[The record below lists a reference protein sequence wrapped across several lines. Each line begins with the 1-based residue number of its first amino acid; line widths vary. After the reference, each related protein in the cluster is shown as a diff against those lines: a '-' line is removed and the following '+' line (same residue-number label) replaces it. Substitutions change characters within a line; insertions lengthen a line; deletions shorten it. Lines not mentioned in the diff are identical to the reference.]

1 MAGGCKMREIK
12 CWSCDGSGIASYA
25 NMNTACIDIECRR
38 CNATGKC
45 PEIMREWAKLGEKYR
60 QQRRADRKTARIRAK
75 EIGCTPS
82 DLSKAEAG
90 LIDPREIYK
99 EGEE

>member
-1 MAGGCKMREIK
+1 MREIK

>member
-1 MAGGCKMREIK
+1 MRKIK

-82 DLSKAEAG
+82 DLSKAEDG

-99 EGEE
+99 ECEE

>member
-1 MAGGCKMREIK
+1 MSMIK
-12 CWSCDGSGIASYA
+12 CFSCDGSGIASYA

-38 CNATGKC
+38 CNATGQC

-60 QQRRADRKTARIRAK
+60 QQRRSDRKTTSIRAQ
-75 EIGCTPS
+75 EIGCLPS
-82 DLSKAEAG
+82 DLCKAEAG
-90 LIDPREIYK
+90 IIDPREIYK

>member
-1 MAGGCKMREIK
+1 MSFIK
-12 CWSCDGSGIASYA
+12 CWTCNGSGIESRA

-38 CNATGKC
+38 CNATGQC
-45 PEIMREWAKLGEKYR
+45 PEIMREWAKVGEKYKN
-60 QQRRADRKTARIRAK
+60 QRRANETSVRARAQ

-82 DLSKAEAG
+82 DLSKAESG
-90 LIDPREIYK
+90 IIDPREIYK